1 MMYVILITERNNYPQ
16 AIGCFVSLRCH
27 LSPFLLTINK
37 TVVSKAGC
45 HTNLD
50 QILAGMSLLWQGK
63 AKEQV
68 SPWVQPSERNG

>member
-1 MMYVILITERNNYPQ
+1 MHVILITEHNNYLE
-16 AIGCFVSLRCH
+16 AMGCFVSLRSH

-37 TVVSKAGC
+37 IIVSKAGC
-45 HTNLD
+45 DMNPD
-50 QILAGMSLLWQGK
+50 QILAGVSLLWQGK